1 MDLLEAY
8 SFIKKS
14 RAWISATE
22 DFKELL
28 AETSFEFPDKIQG
41 MNNLFKHIESDPDLT
56 KYLFEFFKKD
66 IQELSLE

>member
-1 MDLLEAY
+1 
-8 SFIKKS
+8 
-14 RAWISATE
+14 
-22 DFKELL
+22 
-28 AETSFEFPDKIQG
+28 

>member
-8 SFIKKS
+8 SYIKKS
-14 RAWISATE
+14 GAWISATE
-22 DFKELL
+22 DFNELL
-28 AETSFEFPDKIQG
+28 AETPFDFP
-41 MNNLFKHIESDPDLT
+41 NPELT